1 MKIAVN
7 IGRLLLAATF
17 IFSGFVKGI
26 DPLGT
31 QYKITDYLE
40 ALHIDWMFPSWSTL
54 VMSVLLAMCEFA
66 IGIFL
71 LFAIRR
77 RLVSKLTLLVMA
89 VMTLITLWIVIADPV
104 KDCGCFGDAIVLSN
118 METFVKNIILLA
130 IAILIWRRPMDM
142 PLLVSRSTR
151 WIVINYTFL
160 FSIVMSTWSLWYLPQ
175 FDFRPYHIGANI
187 AKGMEIPKGAK
198 QPKFDTTFILEKNGE
213 RKEFTI
219 DNYPDSTWTFIDSKT
234 VQTEE
239 GYAPPIHDFSIEDA
253 KTGEDITQQVIH
265 RKGYTFL
272 LVSPHLEFADDSNFG
287 SIDEIYEYANDHGY
301 PFLCLTA
308 STEKANQALAR
319 HHGSRISL
327 LYHRR
332 DNAEDRDTQQPG
344 TPAAERRNHHPEMEP
359 QRPAWHGRDSRQATG
374 TDRDRQDAGSKCRQ
388 EDSRHHLLVCHPAG
402 TPYHR
407 RPALGMGAPGS
418 ERKRIQTEYYQLLKR
433 KEK

>member
-1 MKIAVN
+1 MMKIAMKIAVN
-7 IGRLLLAATF
+7 IGRLLIAATF

-118 METFVKNIILLA
+118 METFIKNIILLA

-160 FSIVMSTWSLWYLPQ
+160 FSIVMSAWSLWYLPQ

-187 AKGMEIPKGAK
+187 AKGMEIPKGA
-198 QPKFDTTFILEKNGE
+198 
-213 RKEFTI
+213 
-219 DNYPDSTWTFIDSKT
+219 
-234 VQTEE
+234 
-239 GYAPPIHDFSIEDA
+239 
-253 KTGEDITQQVIH
+253 
-265 RKGYTFL
+265 
-272 LVSPHLEFADDSNFG
+272 
-287 SIDEIYEYANDHGY
+287 
-301 PFLCLTA
+301 
-308 STEKANQALAR
+308 
-319 HHGSRISL
+319 
-327 LYHRR
+327 
-332 DNAEDRDTQQPG
+332 
-344 TPAAERRNHHPEMEP
+344 
-359 QRPAWHGRDSRQATG
+359 
-374 TDRDRQDAGSKCRQ
+374 
-388 EDSRHHLLVCHPAG
+388 
-402 TPYHR
+402 
-407 RPALGMGAPGS
+407 
-418 ERKRIQTEYYQLLKR
+418 
-433 KEK
+433 

>member
-1 MKIAVN
+1 MKIARKIAVN

-77 RLVSKLTLLVMA
+77 KLVSKITLLVMA

-118 METFVKNIILLA
+118 METFVKNIILLV

-198 QPKFDTTFILEKNGE
+198 LTSQNPSWSCAEPREPK
-213 RKEFTI
+213 
-219 DNYPDSTWTFIDSKT
+219 
-234 VQTEE
+234 
-239 GYAPPIHDFSIEDA
+239 
-253 KTGEDITQQVIH
+253 
-265 RKGYTFL
+265 
-272 LVSPHLEFADDSNFG
+272 
-287 SIDEIYEYANDHGY
+287 
-301 PFLCLTA
+301 A
-308 STEKANQALAR
+308 SS
-319 HHGSRISL
+319 G
-327 LYHRR
+327 
-332 DNAEDRDTQQPG
+332 
-344 TPAAERRNHHPEMEP
+344 
-359 QRPAWHGRDSRQATG
+359 
-374 TDRDRQDAGSKCRQ
+374 
-388 EDSRHHLLVCHPAG
+388 
-402 TPYHR
+402 
-407 RPALGMGAPGS
+407 
-418 ERKRIQTEYYQLLKR
+418 
-433 KEK
+433 